1 MILVTGGTGL
11 LGSHLIIELVNRGEQ
26 VRAIYRTEERKNA
39 VLNVFSY
46 YSNTP
51 EAIFDKVDWVEADVL
66 DVPNLEDALE
76 GVSKVYHCAATVSFV
91 KKEREHMDKVNVEGT
106 ANLVNL
112 CVERNNVRLCH
123 VSSIAAIGRDGSEE
137 VISETNEWKP
147 SEYNSAYAESKYY
160 AELEVWRGMEEGLG
174 AFIINPS
181 MILGPGNWETSSGNI
196 FLRVWNGLKFYTRGG
211 NCFVDVRDVTKAMV
225 LLMES
230 EIRSERFII
239 GAENWKYRSIFEK
252 IAEVLERKPPKI
264 EATPFMSQL
273 AWRAEAV
280 LSALTG
286 KRPFITKEV
295 ALNAVTVNRYSNSK
309 LLERFPEFQYR
320 SLDETLKFV
329 GEKLREEMATD
340 PA

>member
-11 LGSHLIIELVNRGEQ
+11 LGSHLIIELVNRGEP

-39 VLNVFSY
+39 VLNVFSHY
-46 YSNTP
+46 TKTP
-51 EAIFDKVDWVEADVL
+51 KAVFDKVDWVEADIL
-66 DVPNLEDALE
+66 DVPSMEDALE

-137 VISETNEWKP
+137 MISETNEWKP

-160 AELEVWRGMEEGLG
+160 AELEVWRGMEEGLD

-181 MILGPGNWETSSGNI
+181 MILGPGNWEASSGNI

-211 NCFVDVRDVTKAMV
+211 NCFVDVRDVTKAIA

-230 EIRSERFII
+230 EIRSERFIV

-252 IAEVLERKPPKI
+252 IAEVLEKKPPKM

-280 LSALTG
+280 LCALTG

-309 LLERFPEFQYR
+309 LLKRFPEFQYR
-320 SLDETLKFV
+320 SLNETLRFV
-329 GEKLREEMATD
+329 GEKLREEMVTD